1 MTQVHGV
8 ANVTE
13 RCAAPKRKSAITAGS
28 LATMTLLAAAL
39 SLTAITAS
47 SAQSYDPDIGS
58 GNIVRAPGAGRYY
71 GRINPAWRA
80 SIYRHHRR
88 ARHHRAR

>member
-8 ANVTE
+8 ARRSASRVLSAAKTKSLVT
-13 RCAAPKRKSAITAGS
+13 
-28 LATMTLLAAAL
+28 TMLLAAAL
-39 SLTAITAS
+39 SLTAITTS

-58 GNIVRAPGAGRYY
+58 GNIARVPGGGRYF
-71 GRINPAWRA
+71 GRVNPAWRA
-80 SIYRHHRR
+80 SVYHHHRR